1 MTKYYRNL
9 ILQEYDKLINEA
21 GYERVIISIEKDLE
35 LISLKVFFNLEEA
48 REELDNILTFDTQI
62 TFQRFIPDDRG
73 SGEAFQVSDKTLNKE
88 TLIYFDFIEFEE

>member
-9 ILQEYDKLINEA
+9 ILQEYDKLINEI
-21 GYERVIISIEKDLE
+21 GYERIIITVEKDLE

-62 TFQRFIPDDRG
+62 TFQRFIPDDKK
-73 SGEAFQVSDKTLNKE
+73 SGEAFQISDKTFNKE
-88 TLIYFDFIEFEE
+88 FVVFFDFIEFE